1 MRLSGFVKA
10 ASLPQNRPCQHDKS
24 GYNST
29 MDLIAMA
36 VPFFLLA
43 LLVELVIDRR
53 SGSGLYRAND
63 AINSLSAGTLSTTIG
78 YFTKLLPLLAWGFV
92 LENFALIDMPLN
104 WFDASPRG
112 VALWVTA
119 ALAWDFCYYWFH
131 RFSHEISVLWA
142 AHAVHHQ
149 SEDYNLSTALRQTGT
164 GFIFG
169 WIFYLPLFVIGF
181 PLEVLVTVNAV
192 NLIYQFWVHT
202 QVIRRMG
209 VLDRIL
215 VTPSNHRVHHAQN
228 QRYIDKNYGGM
239 LILWDRLFGSFEDER
254 EDDPVIFGVRKPLA
268 NWNPFW
274 ANLQVYDY
282 LLFDA
287 RHARRWQDKLGIW
300 FRRTGWRPP
309 DVEERFPRR
318 PVDLAAFEKFDPA
331 VPGTV
336 QQYVLA
342 QFGVAIAAT
351 LGIAGLFATSG
362 AKAVLLPC
370 VLLWALLYTLGLLN
384 EGRRYAIRFELIR
397 LLLVVPSGMLAVA
410 FSGDLTVPTSLLWAS
425 TGIYLAAS
433 LTGLYGVT
441 RNKEKSVLKQYIATN
456 K

>member
-1 MRLSGFVKA
+1 
-10 ASLPQNRPCQHDKS
+10 
-24 GYNST
+24 
-29 MDLIAMA
+29 MDLIALA

-43 LLVELVIDRR
+43 LLGELAIDRAR
-53 SGSGLYRAND
+53 GTGLYRVND

-78 YFTKLLPLLAWGFV
+78 YFTKLLPLIAWGFV
-92 LENFALIDMPLN
+92 LENFALIDMPLA

-112 VALWVTA
+112 IAMWITA

-149 SEDYNLSTALRQTGT
+149 SEDYNLSTALRQTST
-164 GFIFG
+164 GFVFG
-169 WIFYLPLFVIGF
+169 WIFYVPLFLIGF

-202 QVIRRMG
+202 QVVRRMG
-209 VLDRIL
+209 ILDRVL

-228 QRYIDKNYGGM
+228 ERYIDKNYGGM
-239 LILWDRLFGSFEDER
+239 LILWDRMFGTFADER

-287 RHARRWQDKLGIW
+287 RHTRRWRDKLGIW
-300 FRRTGWRPP
+300 FRRTGWRPA
-309 DVEERFPRR
+309 DMEERFPRST
-318 PVDLAAFEKFDPA
+318 VDLAAFEKFDPP
-331 VPGTV
+331 VPTAIKR
-336 QQYVLA
+336 YVLL
-342 QFGVAIAAT
+342 QFGAAVAAT
-351 LGIAGLFATSG
+351 LGIAALFAASG

-370 VLLWALLYTLGLLN
+370 ILLWALLYTLGLLN
-384 EGRRYAIRFELIR
+384 EGRSCALRFELVR
-397 LLLVVPSGMLAVA
+397 LLVVVPAGMLGIAATRQLPVPA
-410 FSGDLTVPTSLLWAS
+410 AWLWGGMAIYLTVS
-425 TGIYLAAS
+425 LAA
-433 LTGLYGVT
+433 LYGAT
-441 RNKEKSVLKQYIATN
+441 QKSEKNYIKQKIMAG

>member
-1 MRLSGFVKA
+1 
-10 ASLPQNRPCQHDKS
+10 
-24 GYNST
+24 
-29 MDLIAMA
+29 MDLIAVA

-43 LLVELVIDRR
+43 LLVELAVDRSR
-53 SGSGLYRAND
+53 GTGLYRSND

-78 YFTKLLPLLAWGFV
+78 YFTKLLPLIIWGFV
-92 LENFALIDMPLN
+92 LENFALIDMPLA

-112 VALWVTA
+112 IALWVTA

-149 SEDYNLSTALRQTGT
+149 SEDYNLSTALRQTST

-181 PLEVLVTVNAV
+181 PLEVLITVNAV

-209 VLDRIL
+209 ALDRIL

-228 QRYIDKNYGGM
+228 ERYIDKNYGGM
-239 LILWDRLFGSFEDER
+239 LILWDRLFGTFEDER
-254 EDDPVIFGVRKPLA
+254 DDDPVIFGVRKPLA

-287 RHARRWQDKLGIW
+287 RHAERWRDKLGIW
-300 FRRTGWRPP
+300 FRRTGWRPA
-309 DVEERFPRR
+309 DVEARYPKR
-318 PVDLAAFEKFDPA
+318 PVDPGIFEKYDPPIPA
-331 VPGTV
+331 AMKR
-336 QQYVLA
+336 YVLA
-342 QFGVAIAAT
+342 QFGVAIAVA
-351 LGIAGLFATSG
+351 LAIAALFAASG
-362 AKAVLLPC
+362 AMAVLLPC
-370 VLLWALLYTLGLLN
+370 GLLWAQLYTLGLLN
-384 EGRRYAIRFELIR
+384 EARPYAARFELLR
-397 LLLVVPSGMLAVA
+397 LLLIVPAGMLGIGALQPALLPSGWILAGTA
-410 FSGDLTVPTSLLWAS
+410 AYLLASLAALYWAS
-425 TGIYLAAS
+425 NNSKIN
-433 LTGLYGVT
+433 VIKQKVMI
-441 RNKEKSVLKQYIATN
+441 NK
-456 K
+456 